1 MGLPTSWALLFRAI
15 GLVYRWTI
23 RPVLI
28 VAGVKFKPGKI
39 QNETDDVSS
48 ASIGF
53 SQKGDI
59 VRENAPKSV
68 VGNGKM
74 ETKYLR
80 DKQGRIVGMLRD
92 AGDRTELLNQAGNT
106 VLGWYDASRDETR
119 DGKGRIIGLGNLLLT
134 LLETD

>member
-23 RPVLI
+23 KPVLLL
-28 VAGVKFKPGKI
+28 AGVKFTSGKI
-39 QNETDDVSS
+39 HNEIDDVSP
-48 ASIGF
+48 APGGF
-53 SQKGDI
+53 GQKRDF
-59 VRENAPKSV
+59 VRENAAKSIT
-68 VGNGKM
+68 GNGKM

-80 DKQGRIVGMLRD
+80 DKRGRVLGMVRET
-92 AGDRTELLNQAGNT
+92 GERTELLNQAGNT

-119 DGKGRIIGLGNLLLT
+119 DGAGRIVGLGNLLLT